1 MSDKNNRKPGAGRP
15 QGESDKR
22 GFGEDFFRQA
32 PSSQRGG
39 GFFSVRQPILQP
51 QQQPSRD
58 GGVFDVSGTDC
69 VETTR
74 VTKLAPAKIEAPA
87 EACLVQIYGPEIGK
101 RYALDT
107 PLFTIGRD
115 ISNSIVV
122 DLDNVS
128 RRHCALSNRS
138 GKIYVSDLGSTNGTF
153 LNGEELLEERLLN
166 TGDLIKIGGAIFKFL
181 YGGNVEALYYEEIY
195 QMTIIDGL
203 TQVNN
208 KRYFLEFLER
218 EMSRCRRYER
228 DLSLLMFDIDHFK
241 RVNDTY
247 GHLAGDAVLREL
259 GALFKT
265 RVRREECFARYGGE
279 EFALV
284 LPESGL
290 KAARQCGER
299 FCALVAEHEFIF
311 EETVIP
317 TTISIG
323 VAAMQP
329 DTVDTAQFI
338 KLADEQLYRAKR
350 EGRNR
355 VCGPW

>member
-1 MSDKNNRKPGAGRP
+1 MNDKSNRRP
-15 QGESDKR
+15 TPRLSPNIFSKR
-22 GFGEDFFRQA
+22 QSILSPTNA
-32 PSSQRGG
+32 PRSGI
-39 GFFSVRQPILQP
+39 FDLD
-51 QQQPSRD
+51 RD
-58 GGVFDVSGTDC
+58 DDDSI
-69 VETTR
+69 ETTR
-74 VTKLAPAKIEAPA
+74 VTKLAPQKIETPT

-101 RYALDT
+101 RYELDV
-107 PLFTIGRD
+107 PDFTVGREL
-115 ISNSIVV
+115 SNNIVV

-128 RRHCALSNRS
+128 RRHCAFLNRG
-138 GKIYVSDLGSTNGTF
+138 GKIYVADLGSTNGTF
-153 LNGEELLEERLLN
+153 LKGEELLTEKLLS
-166 TGDLIKIGGAIFKFL
+166 TGDLIKVGSAIFKFL

-195 QMTIIDGL
+195 RMTIVDGL

-228 DLSLLMFDIDHFK
+228 DLALLMFDIDHFK

-259 GALFKT
+259 GALLKT

-284 LPESGL
+284 LPETGL
-290 KAARQCGER
+290 KAARSCGER
-299 FCALVAEHEFIF
+299 FCSLVAEHEFAF
-311 EETVIP
+311 EGTVIP

-323 VAAMQP
+323 VALMQA

-338 KLADEQLYRAKR
+338 KLADAQLYRAKH